1 MAEIP
6 ACTNFSIPSTNGKKA
21 SDAATILLSSD
32 FWNCF
37 IFSIAILQL
46 SSLLDCPDP
55 IPRVVWLFAITIALD
70 LTNRHILKAKIK
82 FLYIVADGFFLETIL
97 KFFLENEPISGDCIK
112 IELKLEIKLSIF

>member
-1 MAEIP
+1 MKCLVFEKTKIVPVWFANFIISLSLIDPEGCIMAEIP

-55 IPRVVWLFAITIALD
+55 IPIVVWLFAITIALD

-82 FLYIVADGFFLETIL
+82 FL
-97 KFFLENEPISGDCIK
+97 
-112 IELKLEIKLSIF
+112 